1 MALNRLIA
9 RSAGGLNLAAG
20 CWLAGLCAAALAVRI
35 AVAIFLPSIV
45 HQDETFQYLEQG
57 HRLVSGNGLIPW
69 EYVVGARSW
78 LFPGLIAGVI
88 EMARAFGAGPD
99 MAMLCIAVFMAVLSL
114 STVICGFLWGWR
126 SGGLPA
132 AVAAGTL
139 NAFWF
144 EIVYFSGH
152 TLSEPL
158 AANALAVGLYWVY
171 PGFKQV
177 SKKSLFVGGIFLGL
191 AFILRPQ
198 LGPAIAVGVIAICGT
213 EIRAR
218 YLPILL
224 GAVLPVIASGVL
236 DALTWDWPFQSL
248 ALNVWI
254 NVGQGVAAE
263 FSRAPFYQYLSLEV
277 TYWSGAFALIVGLA
291 LYAGRR
297 LPALLLVALTIFAV
311 HTALSHKE
319 YRFIYPALPL
329 IMTLVGIGSAGIAQ
343 RLRTGV
349 NMRPARVALLLI
361 VPLFWI
367 VTSAILARS
376 REFYPLWFRDRGSI
390 EAMRIVNADAEACG
404 VAIAPADMWGRSG
417 GYAHLRDGVPLYG
430 RTDADPVTSV
440 AAFNYLIAYR
450 PADFSDIGFTK
461 LRCWAEPPGRTIILD
476 PICLWRRRGS
486 CNPAAA
492 EPLTATPPVFL
503 TQAHPEWFA
512 KKN

>member
-1 MALNRLIA
+1 MALNSPIP
-9 RSAGGLNLAAG
+9 RSAGRLSPAAAY
-20 CWLAGLCAAALAVRI
+20 WLAGLCVAALAIRI
-35 AVAIFLPSIV
+35 AVAIFLPSII

-57 HRLVSGNGLIPW
+57 HRLVFGSGLVPW

-78 LFPGLIAGVI
+78 LFPGLIAGIIQVS
-88 EMARAFGAGPD
+88 RLFGGAPD
-99 MAMLCIAVFMAVLSL
+99 SALLSISVFMAFLSL

-126 SGGLPA
+126 SSGLRA
-132 AVAAGTL
+132 AVAAGAL

-144 EIVYFSGH
+144 ELVYFSGH

-158 AANALAVGLYWVY
+158 AADALAVGLYWIY

-177 SKKSLFVGGIFLGL
+177 SKQSLFIGGLFLGL

-198 LGPAIAVGVIAICGT
+198 LGPAIAVGVIAVCGA

-218 YLPILL
+218 YLPVLL
-224 GAVLPVIASGVL
+224 GAVLPVIVSGAL
-236 DALTWDWPFQSL
+236 DAITWDWPFQSL

-254 NVGQGVAAE
+254 NVRQGVAAE

-297 LPALLLVALTIFAV
+297 LPVLLLVALTIFAV
-311 HTALSHKE
+311 HTLLSHKE

-329 IMTLVGIGSAGIAQ
+329 IMTLVGIGSAGIAHK
-343 RLRTGV
+343 LRTGV
-349 NMRPARVALLLI
+349 NMRPSRLALLLI
-361 VPLFWI
+361 VPLFWL

-390 EAMRIVNADAEACG
+390 EAMRIVNADPEACG
-404 VAIAPADMWGRSG
+404 AAIAPADMWDRSG
-417 GYAHLRDGVPLYG
+417 GYAHLRDGIVLYG
-430 RTDADPVTSV
+430 HTETDPAASM
-440 AAFNYLIAYR
+440 AAFNYLIAYK
-450 PADFSDIGFTK
+450 PADFADIGFTK
-461 LRCWAEPPGRTIILD
+461 LQCWAEPPGRTIVLD
-476 PICLWRRRGS
+476 PICLWHRAGS
-486 CNPAAA
+486 CTPSAA

-503 TQAHPEWFA
+503 TRSHPEWFA
-512 KKN
+512 NKN